1 MLGEYH
7 ATSSDSVYIHY
18 SEEKAPFLICDYL
31 KKKFET
37 PCLFLCIG
45 TDKFIGDCLGP
56 ITGTFLNKLNI
67 ACPIFG
73 TLENPVHA
81 VNLTR
86 TVIEIKA
93 RYPRHKI
100 IAIDACLG
108 TDDGIGHIQVRD
120 GCIQPG
126 RGVGKKLLSVG
137 DLAIIGIVDSFCEA
151 DDSKYSSYFLS
162 HNVRLNLVMKMAEV
176 ITKSIY
182 LAYGT

>member
-7 ATSSDSVYIHY
+7 AAPPDSVYIHH
-18 SEEKAPFLICDYL
+18 SKENAPFLISAYL
-31 KKKFET
+31 KKKLEMPF
-37 PCLFLCIG
+37 LFLCIG

-56 ITGTFLNKLNI
+56 ITGTFLNKLDL
-67 ACPIFG
+67 PLPVFG

-100 IAIDACLG
+100 VAIDACLG
-108 TDDGIGHIQVRD
+108 ASDGIGCLQVRS

-126 RGVGKKLLSVG
+126 RGVGKKLIPVG
-137 DLAIIGIVDSFCEA
+137 DMAIIGIVDSFCET
-151 DDSKYSSYFLS
+151 DDAACSSYFLT
-162 HNVRLNLVMKMAEV
+162 HNVRLNLIMKMSET

-182 LAYGT
+182 LAFGT